1 MNEPTTGWS
10 ARRRRW
16 PYGEGKNKGQKI
28 AFPLVDLS
36 PGMNACLLDAS
47 SSSNNKQGFEL
58 DQQWRKGGFM
68 LPVQ

>member
-1 MNEPTTGWS
+1 MEKAKTR
-10 ARRRRW
+10 A
-16 PYGEGKNKGQKI
+16 KKI